1 MRIGS
6 NTRLLAVLG
15 DPIAHSLSPTMHNAA
30 LDALGV
36 DAVYVALRV
45 SPGTF
50 SDTFRALGALGL
62 AGNVTVPHKEAA
74 ERDVT
79 RKTDLCARAGACNTY
94 WVEQGALVGDNT
106 DVPAIAAELEE
117 LGVAGGRWLVIGTG
131 GSARAVA
138 LAAADAHA
146 DLSVHS
152 RDARRATDFAA
163 WASGLGVNARVAKPP
178 YTADVVVNA
187 TPLGLAPDDPL
198 PIDPGAAGHPDR
210 DRGVARQQR
219 VAGQED
225 AAGAQ
230 GLGGVDGPLANH
242 EPLRLGLHV
251 PDLLVPVHEQHEP
264 HRGAPRPQ
272 RAGLGLGTP
281 AATRP
286 GGRNVAATATAAR
299 PTTNELK

>member
-15 DPIAHSLSPTMHNAA
+15 DPIAHSLSPAMHNAA

-45 SPGTF
+45 SPAVF
-50 SDTFRALGALGL
+50 ADTFRALGAVGV

-74 ERDVT
+74 ERYVS

-131 GSARAVA
+131 GSARATA

-146 DLSVHS
+146 DLAVHS
-152 RDARRATDFAA
+152 RNARRAREFAA
-163 WASGLGVNARVAKPP
+163 WATGLGVKARVAAPP
-178 YTADVVVNA
+178 FAADVVVNA

-198 PIDPGAAGHPDR
+198 PVDPGAVRGLRAALDLVYRPEGTPWMRALAGSGALPVRDGRGVLVRQGALAWERFFPDR
-210 DRGVARQQR
+210 PAPVEIMR
-219 VAGQED
+219 
-225 AAGAQ
+225 AAVERA
-230 GLGGVDGPLANH
+230 LLA
-242 EPLRLGLHV
+242 
-251 PDLLVPVHEQHEP
+251 
-264 HRGAPRPQ
+264 
-272 RAGLGLGTP
+272 
-281 AATRP
+281 
-286 GGRNVAATATAAR
+286 
-299 PTTNELK
+299 